1 MLTIIAIIAYSSAI
15 LPNNTVHAF
24 QLQSPS
30 SFIISTQQYRSRE
43 PSSFKFHPT
52 QLHLA
57 AIPPEDISDQSFD
70 LAVIGAGP
78 VGVSA
83 ALQAARAPHNKN
95 VILIDA
101 PRASGALMNEANGED
116 LSIGGPTG
124 LFSKAL
130 RDAGKKISVSSLKGM
145 GLRDDSIWNE
155 IVASCVELASF
166 NARDTVRQLE
176 YAGVTYV
183 QGYAAFADSG
193 GSSSLF
199 ITSEDNSISTLN
211 ADNILIAT
219 GSTPFRPGGIP
230 FDGKRVFDSDSINTL
245 SRLPKSVA
253 ITGSGIIAIEFAKIF
268 KNLGSDVTLIIRD
281 NIPRNA
287 LMKIGLDKDISATL
301 VADLARSG
309 IKIERGAQVK
319 KFIVPRGNDLAPI
332 TLDLEGRGGATR
344 PTGAA
349 TNLKCDIYVAAV
361 GRKPNTANLNLAAA
375 GIKIDPYGGI
385 EVDSELKTTAN
396 GGNVYAAGDVLGR
409 PFLASTGM
417 AQGAAAITSMFKED
431 FVQSGNGDDD
441 NEDSDSKSDGAQCE
455 VGELC
460 MAGEKFDPKSLAS
473 NPFAFPVGVWSSPEA
488 AYYGLS
494 TQQCQEMGINAG
506 EGVALY
512 AECLRGL
519 VFSPNGLL
527 KIVFDKENGQI
538 MGVHICGDDACEL
551 IHYGMELVKAERTID
566 DVLSNLYSAV
576 TFHEMYRIAAMAAV
590 DEAGARKRRAAA
602 GKALTARNRGLAEN

>member
-1 MLTIIAIIAYSSAI
+1 MQSYLISSALALLLARSI
-15 LPNNTVHAF
+15 NGFHLTSKSIVQLCVRSPLKVAPLTVSVRNPSH
-24 QLQSPS
+24 LQVSA
-30 SFIISTQQYRSRE
+30 RD
-43 PSSFKFHPT
+43 
-52 QLHLA
+52 L
-57 AIPPEDISDQSFD
+57 SDTNFD

-83 ALQAARAPHNKN
+83 ALLAARAPFFKK
-95 VILIDA
+95 VVLIDA
-101 PRASGALMNEANGED
+101 PRASGALINEETGED

-130 RDAGKKISVSSLKGM
+130 RDAGKKISVTSLKGM

-155 IVASCVELASF
+155 IVTSCVELASY
-166 NARDTVRQLE
+166 NSRDVLRQLE
-176 YAGVTYV
+176 YAGVTYA
-183 QGYAAFADSG
+183 QGCAAFADSG

-199 ITSEDNSISTLN
+199 VTASDNSISTVS
-211 ADNILIAT
+211 AEKILLAT

-245 SRLPKSVA
+245 SYLPKSVA

-281 NIPRNA
+281 TIPRNA
-287 LMKIGLDKDISATL
+287 LMKIGLDKDIAATL
-301 VADLARSG
+301 VADLVRSG

-319 KFIVPRGNDLAPI
+319 RFHVPRDNDKAPI
-332 TLDLEGRGGATR
+332 ILDLEAKGGGKRPSGEAT
-344 PTGAA
+344 TV
-349 TNLKCDIYVAAV
+349 KCDIYLAAV
-361 GRKPNTANLNLAAA
+361 GRKPNTQNLNLAAA
-375 GIKIDPYGGI
+375 GIKADQYGGI
-385 EVDSELKTTAN
+385 EVDNELKSTAS

-417 AQGAAAITSMFKED
+417 AQGVAAIKNMFR
-431 FVQSGNGDDD
+431 S
-441 NEDSDSKSDGAQCE
+441 E
-455 VGELC
+455 VGASGKEEDCDPDKEVCL
-460 MAGEKFDPKSLAS
+460 AGDLSMTGDNFDPKSLAS
-473 NPFAFPVGVWSSPEA
+473 NPFAFPTGVWSSPEA
-488 AYYGLS
+488 SYYGLS
-494 TQQCQEMGINAG
+494 TQQCKDMGIDAG

-527 KIVFDKENGQI
+527 KLVFDKSNGRI

-551 IHYGMELVKAERTID
+551 IHYGMELVKSKRTID

-576 TFHEMYRIAAMAAV
+576 TFHEMYRIAALATV

-602 GKALTARNRGLAEN
+602 GRALAARNRGSVDE

>member
-1 MLTIIAIIAYSSAI
+1 MGLLSRSASVSMIMLNMLLCLNSSNGFN
-15 LPNNTVHAF
+15 LPSKLHSA
-24 QLQSPS
+24 
-30 SFIISTQQYRSRE
+30 
-43 PSSFKFHPT
+43 PT
-52 QLHLA
+52 QLRLHQHHMATARATTYLQLTSEELA
-57 AIPPEDISDQSFD
+57 DIDWD

-83 ALQAARAPHNKN
+83 ALLAARAPYNKK

-101 PRASGALMNEANGED
+101 PRNSGALMNEATGED

-130 RDAGKKISVSSLKGM
+130 RDAGKRISVSSLKGM
-145 GLRDDSIWNE
+145 GLRDDSVWNE
-155 IVASCVELASF
+155 VVTSCLELASC

-176 YAGVTYV
+176 YAGITYV
-183 QGYAAFADSG
+183 QGNAAFADSG

-199 ITSEDNSISTLN
+199 VTAEDNSITTIQASKTL
-211 ADNILIAT
+211 LAT

-245 SRLPKSVA
+245 SYLPKSVA
-253 ITGSGIIAIEFAKIF
+253 IVGSGIIAIEFAKIF
-268 KNLGSDVTLIIRD
+268 KNLGADVTLIIRD
-281 NIPRNA
+281 DIPRNA
-287 LMKIGLDKDISATL
+287 LMKIGLDKDIAATL
-301 VADLARSG
+301 VADLVRSG
-309 IKIERGAQVK
+309 INIERGAQVK
-319 KFIVPRGNDLAPI
+319 KFHVPRDNAKAPI
-332 TLDLEGRGGATR
+332 VLDIEAKGGGTR
-344 PTGAA
+344 ASGAA
-349 TNLKCDIYVAAV
+349 TTVKCDIYLAAV
-361 GRKPNTANLNLAAA
+361 GRKPNTASLNLQAA
-375 GIKIDPYGGI
+375 GVKTDSYGGV
-385 EVDSELKTTAN
+385 EVDSELKATST

-417 AQGAAAITSMFKED
+417 AQGFAAVRIMFDGEASSATSGGYSNSDMCS
-431 FVQSGNGDDD
+431 VGDLSMTG
-441 NEDSDSKSDGAQCE
+441 DS
-455 VGELC
+455 
-460 MAGEKFDPKSLAS
+460 FDPKSLAA

-494 TQQCQEMGINAG
+494 TQQCKDMGIDAA

-527 KIVFDKENGQI
+527 KLVYDKSNGQI
-538 MGVHICGDDACEL
+538 VGVHICGDDACEL

-566 DVLSNLYSAV
+566 DILKNLYSAV

-590 DEAGARKRRAAA
+590 DGAGARKRRAAV
-602 GKALTARNRGLAEN
+602 GKALAARNRGIKE

>member
-1 MLTIIAIIAYSSAI
+1 MKAAAIVAAL
-15 LPNNTVHAF
+15 LPLCHGF
-24 QLQSPS
+24 QPPRPS
-30 SFIISTQQYRSRE
+30 SLLRHRAIT
-43 PSSFKFHPT
+43 P
-52 QLHLA
+52 LHLA
-57 AIPPEDISDQSFD
+57 VAPEDVSDKNFD

-83 ALQAARAPHNKN
+83 ALLAARAPHSKN

-101 PRASGALMNEANGED
+101 PRASGALMNEATGED

-130 RDAGKKISVSSLKGM
+130 RDAGKRISVSSLKGM
-145 GLRDDSIWNE
+145 GLRDDSVWNE
-155 IVASCVELASF
+155 IVTSCVELASF
-166 NARDTVRQLE
+166 NAKDTVRQLE

-183 QGYAAFADSG
+183 QGHAAFADSG

-199 ITSEDNSISTLN
+199 VTAEDNSISTLT
-211 ADNILIAT
+211 ADKILLAT

-230 FDGKRVFDSDSINTL
+230 FDGKRIFDSDSINTL
-245 SRLPKSVA
+245 SYLPKSVA

-287 LMKIGLDKDISATL
+287 LMKIGLDKDIAATL

-309 IKIERGAQVK
+309 IKVERGAQVK
-319 KFIVPRGNDLAPI
+319 KFNVPRDNDKAPI
-332 TLDLEGRGGATR
+332 TLTLEGRGGSDR
-344 PTGAA
+344 PQGAA
-349 TNLKCDIYVAAV
+349 TEIKCDIYLAAV
-361 GRKPNTANLNLAAA
+361 GRKPNTQNLNLPAA
-375 GIKIDPYGGI
+375 GIKCDSYGGI
-385 EVDSELKTTAN
+385 EVDSELKSTAS
-396 GGNVYAAGDVLGR
+396 GGNVYGAGDILGR

-417 AQGAAAITSMFKED
+417 AQGIGAIQSMFKED
-431 FVQSGNGDDD
+431 LANESEDDD
-441 NEDSDSKSDGAQCE
+441 AEASDDNICIGGEDCTLGA
-455 VGELC
+455 
-460 MAGEKFDPKSLAS
+460 AGENFDPKSLAS

-488 AYYGLS
+488 SYYGLS
-494 TQQCQEMGINAG
+494 TQQCQEMGIDAG

-519 VFSPNGLL
+519 VFSPNGQL
-527 KIVFDKENGQI
+527 KLVYDKSNGRI
-538 MGVHICGDDACEL
+538 LGVHIVGDDACEL
-551 IHYGMELVKAERTID
+551 IHYGMELVKAQRTID

-590 DEAGARKRRAAA
+590 DEVGARKRRAAA
-602 GKALTARNRGLAEN
+602 GRALTARMRGSTDI

>member
-1 MLTIIAIIAYSSAI
+1 MAFIASLLIALLSSSSS
-15 LPNNTVHAF
+15 HAF
-24 QLQSPS
+24 QLHPNHHHHRS
-30 SFIISTQQYRSRE
+30 SSSISTTNNNPRS
-43 PSSFKFHPT
+43 H
-52 QLHLA
+52 QLRLA
-57 AIPPEDISDQSFD
+57 NIAPEEISDKTYD

-83 ALQAARAPHNKN
+83 ALLAARAPHNKN

-101 PRASGALMNEANGED
+101 PRASGALMNEATGED

-130 RDAGKKISVSSLKGM
+130 RDTGKRISVSSLKGM
-145 GLRDDSIWNE
+145 GLRDDSVWNE
-155 IVASCVELASF
+155 IVTSCVELASF
-166 NARDTVRQLE
+166 NARDTIRQLE

-183 QGYAAFADSG
+183 QGHAAFSDSG

-199 ITSEDNSISTLN
+199 ITASDNSIATLN
-211 ADNILIAT
+211 AEKTLIAT

-245 SRLPKSVA
+245 SYLPKSVA

-281 NIPRNA
+281 SVPRNA

-309 IKIERGAQVK
+309 IKVERGAQVK
-319 KFIVPRGNDLAPI
+319 KFTIPRGNDKAPI
-332 TLDLEGRGGATR
+332 VLELEAKGGGDRGTGAT
-344 PTGAA
+344 TS
-349 TNLKCDIYVAAV
+349 LKCDIYLAAV
-361 GRKPNTANLNLAAA
+361 GRKPNTSNLNLPAA
-375 GIKIDPYGGI
+375 GIKTDSYGGI
-385 EVDSELKTTAN
+385 EVDSELKAS
-396 GGNVYAAGDVLGR
+396 GSDNVYAAGDVLGR

-417 AQGAAAITSMFKED
+417 AQGFGAIQGMFKED
-431 FVQSGNGDDD
+431 LGVGEGDDD
-441 NEDSDSKSDGAQCE
+441 DDAETSSEDTEEDNDDGEQCA

-460 MAGEKFDPKSLAS
+460 MTGENFDPKSLAS

-488 AYYGLS
+488 SYYGLS
-494 TQQCQEMGINAG
+494 TQQCQEMGIDAG

-527 KIVFDKENGQI
+527 KLVFDKSNGRI

-551 IHYGMELVKAERTID
+551 IHYGMELVKAKRTID

-590 DEAGARKRRAAA
+590 DEKGARKRRAAA
-602 GKALTARNRGLAEN
+602 GRALSVRNSGTAKE